1 MEARTVSTL
10 ARAQPWSVQGM
21 GVVALCFAVNMV
33 DGMDVTILSY
43 VAPALQQ
50 SWAIDADTMGTVFSA
65 GPARHGARWRAGRA
79 ARGPTRQAAADS

>member
-1 MEARTVSTL
+1 LNALPATRSRTL
-10 ARAQPWSVQGM
+10 GAA

-50 SWAIDADTMGTVFSA
+50 SWAIDADTMGTCSVPGCSA
-65 GPARHGARWRAGRA
+65 WRSA
-79 ARGPTRQAAADS
+79 AC